1 VRKRCWGHSGVW
13 RQKGPK
19 AIGVNQGE
27 LFEEGAGVQAG
38 RSAEEPERT
47 AVRASILAKKRSNV
61 RGAKGRRKVEA

>member
-38 RSAEEPERT
+38 RSAEEPESDSSQS
-47 AVRASILAKKRSNV
+47 VHISE
-61 RGAKGRRKVEA
+61 EAQ